1 MKKNLQNALV
11 LAMGLMTTVTFAQ
24 DWNVDSRTRVNASG
38 DEGYQMTSQRATL
51 GATWGGSDWG
61 VHVSTDL
68 NYTLGVT
75 GEFNMDIYEA
85 YASTDLMGYAT
96 VTAGRQALNYGSGA
110 LISSNDW
117 NANRTTWDGLKFDL
131 GLTDMATITVGYAS
145 ANIGY
150 TGGVD
155 AADGYGGDSTGFAV
169 NAQTGAIEM
178 TYSEVVDA
186 VDAVDATETEN
197 IGNMWINA
205 SGEFSGWNVNMLYMT
220 NTAYDNAA
228 TGIDISGEV
237 MGAGISASMNTDFN
251 ENTMRVLGVSYAV
264 NDDMSVNVGQTVYG
278 EEGAFSMAGT
288 DLAGGWANGNMG
300 YLGAGDEMLSY
311 GLTYNMGGIS
321 MGATMNAVTSLEDE
335 ITGDVATRDVME
347 VSLGYSLSDN
357 AALAV
362 KYATDASGDAD
373 AVKYTWLTLTVRP

>member
-1 MKKNLQNALV
+1 MKKNLRNILV
-11 LAMGLMTTVTFAQ
+11 LAMGLMTTVSFAQ
-24 DWNVDSRTRVNASG
+24 DWNVDSRTRINMSG
-38 DEGYQMTSQRATL
+38 EETGNGNDMSTDQRATL

-61 VHVSTDL
+61 IHISSDV
-68 NYTLGVT
+68 NYTLGDN
-75 GEFNMDIYEA
+75 ESASMSIYEA

-96 VTAGRQALNYGSGA
+96 VTAGRQAINNGSGA
-110 LISSNDW
+110 LMSSSDW
-117 NANRTTWDGLKFDL
+117 GTRTTWEGMSFGLNL
-131 GLTDMATITVGYAS
+131 DMADITVGYHNQNDGTMPDTS
-145 ANIGY
+145 
-150 TGGVD
+150 GVD
-155 AADGYGGDSTGFAV
+155 NSGAGSNMWV
-169 NAQTGAIEM
+169 NAG
-178 TYSEVVDA
+178 
-186 VDAVDATETEN
+186 
-197 IGNMWINA
+197 
-205 SGEFSGWNVNMLYMT
+205 GEFSGWNVNVLYMT
-220 NTAYDNAA
+220 KDGSDNAA

-237 MGAGISASMNTDFN
+237 MGAGISASMNTDFA

-264 NDDMSVNVGQTVYG
+264 NDDMSVNVAQTVYG
-278 EEGAFSMAGT
+278 EEGAFNMAGT
-288 DLAGGWANGNMG
+288 NLAGGWANGNMG